1 MRNLII
7 IQQNNAT
14 ILQNADCGK
23 ISEHYNF
30 MCFGLDWT
38 GLDWTGIQV
47 YWNRDNPDDSYTIGA
62 VKILS
67 FNSLLMRSNMINKLV
82 LIV

>member
-1 MRNLII
+1 MGQFYKMLIVEKLAKI
-7 IQQNNAT
+7 T
-14 ILQNADCGK
+14 ISCV
-23 ISEHYNF
+23 
-30 MCFGLDWT
+30 LDWI

-47 YWNRDNPDDSYTIGA
+47 YWNKDNPDDSYTIGA

-67 FNSLLMRSNMINKLV
+67 FNSLLMRSNMINKLIL

>member
-1 MRNLII
+1 MLIVEKLANI
-7 IQQNNAT
+7 T
-14 ILQNADCGK
+14 ISCV
-23 ISEHYNF
+23 S
-30 MCFGLDWT
+30 DWT